1 MKKQILALALLS
13 LPLIGMAKDSGYGNT
28 EWGMTPN
35 QVVAAQ
41 KGKAHLIP
49 PQKYKDQ
56 WGKVSIEDVNI
67 GSGIYTV
74 TFIFDAS
81 DKLVQTNVAS
91 KEKKNE
97 GIANDQFNLL
107 NQLLTQKYGK
117 PQFVSDEKAT
127 WKTDTTTIELN
138 KMIISGIM
146 AQTLVRYIPNKTVI
160 SDTSNL

>member
-1 MKKQILALALLS
+1 
-13 LPLIGMAKDSGYGNT
+13 
-28 EWGMTPN
+28 
-35 QVVAAQ
+35 
-41 KGKAHLIP
+41 
-49 PQKYKDQ
+49 
-56 WGKVSIEDVNI
+56 GKVSIEDVNI

-97 GIANDQFNLL
+97 GIANNQFNTL

>member
-1 MKKQILALALLS
+1 
-13 LPLIGMAKDSGYGNT
+13 
-28 EWGMTPN
+28 
-35 QVVAAQ
+35 
-41 KGKAHLIP
+41 
-49 PQKYKDQ
+49 
-56 WGKVSIEDVNI
+56 IEDVNI